1 MVTNDRQFVSEVHGT
16 SDPILMFN
24 EEKSWNM
31 TIPTIRQALYLVVQL
46 LERRDEYFDKDDQ
59 EEAITREYL
68 DKVYRQTA
76 YAVIK
81 LNDEGNRSKLKY
93 GQYSLDLARP
103 PIFLDDY
110 ENQEK
115 IHIQVKISVVRAG
128 GGIDMANPNADS
140 DLLKKKSPSE
150 KYYDPNF
157 YKARSGSEVG
167 SGKGREEG

>member
-1 MVTNDRQFVSEVHGT
+1 M
-16 SDPILMFN
+16 
-24 EEKSWNM
+24 
-31 TIPTIRQALYLVVQL
+31 
-46 LERRDEYFDKDDQ
+46 
-59 EEAITREYL
+59 
-68 DKVYRQTA
+68 
-76 YAVIK
+76 IK

-157 YKARSGSEVG
+157 YKARSGSDVG
-167 SGKGREEG
+167 SGKGREEGREKIGRERKRGKKVGEGRTKMRRGEIEGGK